1 MEDTR
6 FMLKRTKAKV
16 LAVCLTVAAGW
27 FGAAAGHSPSA
38 SAATAE
44 SLELLSFG
52 KQYIGTPYLYGAASG
67 DDSAFD
73 CSSFVQFVFAHQD
86 IDLPRTSAAMA
97 KLGEKVDKAYL
108 SVGDLVFFKAGGSGI
123 GHVAIYAGNGKILQ
137 ASTSHGV
144 TISNLNS
151 SYWKKNYV
159 TARRIL

>member
-1 MEDTR
+1 
-6 FMLKRTKAKV
+6 MLKKSKAK
-16 LAVCLTVAAGW
+16 LLTVCLMATVGW
-27 FGAAAGHSPSA
+27 FGMLAGHSSSA

-52 KQYIGTPYLYGAASG
+52 KDYIGTPYLYGAASG

-73 CSSFVQFVFAHQD
+73 CSSFVQFVFAQND
-86 IDLPRTSAAMA
+86 VDLPRTSVAMS
-97 KLGEKVDKAYL
+97 KLGVKVAKAYL

-137 ASTSHGV
+137 ASTSKGV
-144 TISNLNS
+144 TISNLS
-151 SYWKKNYV
+151 DSYWKKNYV